1 MTLPVGRRLRIGVD
15 IDGCCYDFPNAVR
28 IWRHI
33 KHGVPLEDMPEAE
46 SWSFH
51 KDQWNLSSAEFLSV
65 CAEAVNA
72 GFLYWQGPV
81 FPDALDVI
89 SKLYQRHE
97 IVVITDRSLPG
108 AEEACRDATRHW
120 LDKVG
125 LPCHELHFSA
135 DKTAFGVD
143 TMVDVYGFDVRYEC
157 FVGEFQVGVDFGQLV
172 RFSEPAE
179 LLPAEAMGDE
189 KPAQVPA
196 DVGFGEAAD
205 RCRRTHTLD
214 GPYSGEGA
222 SRVLSQPPCCS
233 GGEERNHRGL
243 PCGLQT
249 GVELSVPY
257 PQAAVFSGLDHQLP
271 VVGRVGFD
279 YASAEVVGGAH

>member
-125 LPCHELHFSA
+125 LPYHELHFSA

-143 TMVDVYGFDVRYEC
+143 TMVDDKVENVEALLGAEVDAFMMVRRHNY
-157 FVGEFQVGVDFGQLV
+157 
-172 RFSEPAE
+172 RSHI
-179 LLPAEAMGDE
+179 
-189 KPAQVPA
+189 PA
-196 DVGFGEAAD
+196 D
-205 RCRRTHTLD
+205 RRVHNWWEFAEKLK
-214 GPYSGEGA
+214 
-222 SRVLSQPPCCS
+222 
-233 GGEERNHRGL
+233 
-243 PCGLQT
+243 
-249 GVELSVPY
+249 
-257 PQAAVFSGLDHQLP
+257 
-271 VVGRVGFD
+271 GRSLR
-279 YASAEVVGGAH
+279 SA